1 MMPALSIVMPV
12 YNEADALEGVVA
24 EWVAMLD
31 AASIDYELRIYD
43 DGSRDGTADVL
54 RRLAADNAR
63 IVAATHGNRG
73 HGPTLMRG
81 YAEARGEWV
90 FQTDSDGE
98 IEASSFASLWSVR
111 DRFDFLVGERVGR
124 LSPMHRKVLT
134 AGSRAVVALLFG
146 RAVADVNSP
155 YRLMRGAW
163 LRRILPLIP
172 GNAAVP
178 NIILTGLAAKTDAR
192 VFTAPVAHVARRTGK
207 TSLNVRRIARLA
219 LRAVIDAAGVA
230 RRRLR

>member
-12 YNEADALEGVVA
+12 YNEADALERVVA

-43 DGSRDGTADVL
+43 DGSRDGTGEVL
-54 RRLAADNAR
+54 RRLAGNNPR
-63 IVAATHGNRG
+63 IVAATHENRG

-98 IEASSFASLWSVR
+98 IEVISFASLWAER

-124 LSPMHRKVLT
+124 LSPAHRKVLT
-134 AGSRAVVALLFG
+134 AGSRAVVALFFG

-163 LRRILPLIP
+163 LRGVLPLIP
-172 GNAAVP
+172 ADAAVP
-178 NIILTGLAAKTDAR
+178 NIILTGLAAKSGAR
-192 VFTAPVAHVARRTGK
+192 IFATPVTHVARRSGK
-207 TSLNVRRIARLA
+207 TSLNFRRIARLA
-219 LRAVIDAAGVA
+219 VRAVIDTASVA

>member
-1 MMPALSIVMPV
+1 MMPAVSIVMPV
-12 YNEADALEGVVA
+12 YNEAGALERVVA

-43 DGSRDGTADVL
+43 DGSSDGTGEVL
-54 RRLAADNAR
+54 HRLAANNAR
-63 IVAATHGNRG
+63 IVAATHENRG

-81 YAEARGEWV
+81 YAEAGGEWV

-98 IEASSFASLWSVR
+98 IEAISFASLWAER

-134 AGSRAVVALLFG
+134 GGSRAVVALFFG
-146 RAVADVNSP
+146 RAVTDVNSP

-163 LRRILPLIP
+163 LRRVLPLIP
-172 GNAAVP
+172 ADAAVP
-178 NIILTGLAAKTDAR
+178 NIILTGLAAKTGAR
-192 VFTAPVAHVARRTGK
+192 VFATPVTHVARRSGK
-207 TSLNVRRIARLA
+207 TSLNLRRIARLA
-219 LRAVIDAAGVA
+219 VRAVIDTARVA